1 MNYFVLFSVALI
13 VMSVIILV
21 SPLNHRMNVM
31 PIQEGFDPNSKP
43 NHKSKHKSNPVHGAP
58 TAAGQVNL
66 SRTAGMA
73 DGSSSNQHLLD
84 HLLKK
89 HDRLAEAF
97 ENRDARRSKVS
108 ATTTKKKGIAS
119 TGADYEGGD
128 NVPIPVAGCNKDK
141 CTKKDPMIAVQQ
153 GNCINDKY
161 PNGEPNYKIK
171 YCPAWE
177 PKDDMTYAQECAT
190 CGYYE
195 YEGICSLKD
204 RRGKPDPDGFI
215 PTPKNPSNCDYE
227 SYTFKKYYDN
237 MPMPGGDDGDDGGG
251 GGDDSGNPICS
262 TCGYV
267 NHAVGKNKC
276 VIPGCYS
283 SDGGN
288 LPFPPLPGDEDVY
301 RFQEGCFLYN
311 SKSKQTL
318 NGMEGRPDGY
328 YCPPITPGGSY
339 DSGGGSGD
347 PCYTMTDPATKDQ
360 KQKSYILDYSK
371 FVKMDNMC
379 SNDKASS
386 KQEFVPEDV
395 DDNPLNATRT
405 TKDRIASAMTHQH
418 QHGGS
423 INVYHH
429 KGDKQGGKQSGNKQ
443 GGGKQGGG
451 KQSGNK
457 PRQQSNTYQEP
468 VAGATVLGFL

>member
-1 MNYFVLFSVALI
+1 
-13 VMSVIILV
+13 MSAIILV

-31 PIQEGFDPNSKP
+31 PIQEGFEPKAKAKAKAKA
-43 NHKSKHKSNPVHGAP
+43 KSTSGSQP

-97 ENRDARRSKVS
+97 ENRDASASKSKVS
-108 ATTTKKKGIAS
+108 ATTTKKNGIAS
-119 TGADYEGGD
+119 TGADYEGD
-128 NVPIPVAGCNKDK
+128 NVPIPVAGCNKNK
-141 CTKKDPMIAVQQ
+141 CMQIKDPMIAVQK
-153 GNCINDKY
+153 GNCIN
-161 PNGEPNYKIK
+161 PLLANGEPDYSKK

-177 PKDDMTYAQECAT
+177 PNDDMTYAQECVT

-204 RRGKPDPDGFI
+204 RSGQPD
-215 PTPKNPSNCDYE
+215 PSNCDYE
-227 SYTFKKYYDN
+227 SYTFKQYNDG
-237 MPMPGGDDGDDGGG
+237 PMPGTNDGGDDGGG

-262 TCGYV
+262 TCDYV
-267 NHAVGKNKC
+267 DVNVGDNKC

-283 SDGGN
+283 ADDGY
-288 LPFPPLPGDEDVY
+288 LPFPLPGDDDTY
-301 RFQEGCFLYN
+301 RCFLYN
-311 SKSKQTL
+311 SKSKQNL
-318 NGMEGRPDGY
+318 PGMEGRPDGY
-328 YCPPITPGGSY
+328 YCPPITLGESY
-339 DSGGGSGD
+339 DAGGGSGD
-347 PCYTMTDPATKDQ
+347 PCYTMINPDTKDQ
-360 KQKSYILDYSK
+360 KQKSYSLDYSK
-371 FVKMDNMC
+371 FVNMANVAKLC
-379 SNDKASS
+379 SNDKAPS

-395 DDNPLNATRT
+395 DDNPLNRRTRN
-405 TKDRIASAMTHQH
+405 TKDRIASAITHDH

-429 KGDKQGGKQSGNKQ
+429 HHHHGPRSSQQYNTQSGKQSGNKQ
-443 GGGKQGGG
+443 SG
-451 KQSGNK
+451 KQSGNQ
-457 PRQQSNTYQEP
+457 RSNGQSSTYQEP

>member
-1 MNYFVLFSVALI
+1 MNYFVLFSIALI
-13 VMSVIILV
+13 VMSLVVLV

-31 PIQEGFDPNSKP
+31 PIQEGFEPKTKP
-43 NHKSKHKSNPVHGAP
+43 KTKPVHGAP
-58 TAAGQVNL
+58 TAAGQHNL
-66 SRTAGMA
+66 SKTAGMA
-73 DGSSSNQHLLD
+73 DGSSNNQALLD

-97 ENRDARRSKVS
+97 ENRDADKRASRVS

-119 TGADYEGGD
+119 TSADYEGD

-141 CTKKDPMIAVQQ
+141 CMKIDDQDKDKNKKKALD
-153 GNCINDKY
+153 GNCTNAKY

-195 YEGICSLKD
+195 YEGICSLKN

-215 PTPKNPSNCDYE
+215 PTPQNPSNCDYE
-227 SYTFKKYYDN
+227 SYTFKKYHDG
-237 MPMPGGDDGDDGGG
+237 PKPGTDDGGG
-251 GGDDSGNPICS
+251 DGGDDSGNPSCS

-267 NHAVGKNKC
+267 DHYVGKNKC
-276 VIPGCYS
+276 VLPGCYS

-288 LPFPPLPGDEDVY
+288 LPFPPLPGDDDVY

-311 SKSKQTL
+311 SKSKQNL
-318 NGMEGRPDGY
+318 PGMDGREDGY

-339 DSGGGSGD
+339 DEGAND
-347 PCYTMTDPATKDQ
+347 PCYAMINPATKDQ
-360 KQKSYILDYSK
+360 KQKSYIPDYSK
-371 FVKMDNMC
+371 FVKMNNVC
-379 SNDKASS
+379 TNDKAQS

-395 DDNPLNATRT
+395 DDNPLNITRNT
-405 TKDRIASAMTHQH
+405 NDRIANAIIHQHQH

-429 KGDKQGGKQSGNKQ
+429 KGNKQSDNKQ
-443 GGGKQGGG
+443 GGNKQSDNKQG
-451 KQSGNK
+451 GNK

>member
-13 VMSVIILV
+13 VGSVIILV

-31 PIQEGFDPNSKP
+31 PIQEGFDPKA
-43 NHKSKHKSNPVHGAP
+43 KSKTTSKTKTNSQP
-58 TAAGQVNL
+58 TAAGQFNL
-66 SRTAGMA
+66 SGTAGMA

-97 ENRDARRSKVS
+97 ENRDANASRSRVS

-119 TGADYEGGD
+119 TGADYEGD
-128 NVPIPVAGCNKDK
+128 NVPIPVAGCNKDN
-141 CTKKDPMIAVQQ
+141 CMQIKDPMNALD
-153 GNCINDKY
+153 GNCINATY

-177 PKDDMTYAQECAT
+177 PKDDMTYAQECVT

-204 RRGKPDPDGFI
+204 RRGNPDKDGFI
-215 PTPKNPSNCDYE
+215 PTPQNPSNCDYE
-227 SYTFKKYYDN
+227 SYNYKTYHDG
-237 MPMPGGDDGDDGGG
+237 PMPGTDDGGGDDGD

-262 TCGYV
+262 TCSYV
-267 NHAVGKNKC
+267 EHQVGDNKC

-288 LPFPPLPGDEDVY
+288 LPFPPLPGDDDVY
-301 RFQEGCFLYN
+301 RCFLYN
-311 SKSKQTL
+311 SKSKQNL
-318 NGMEGRPDGY
+318 PGMEGRPDGY
-328 YCPPITPGGSY
+328 YCPPITLGESY

-347 PCYTMTDPATKDQ
+347 PCYTMINPDTKDQ
-360 KQKSYILDYSK
+360 KQKSYSLDYSK
-371 FVKMDNMC
+371 FVNMANVAKLC
-379 SNDKASS
+379 SNDKAQS

-395 DDNPLNATRT
+395 DDNPMDRPRNR
-405 TKDRIASAMTHQH
+405 KDRIASAMTHQH

-429 KGDKQGGKQSGNKQ
+429 KGDKQSDKQSGTKQSDKQGDKQ
-443 GGGKQGGG
+443 GGNQRSNG
-451 KQSGNK
+451 QS
-457 PRQQSNTYQEP
+457 STYQEP